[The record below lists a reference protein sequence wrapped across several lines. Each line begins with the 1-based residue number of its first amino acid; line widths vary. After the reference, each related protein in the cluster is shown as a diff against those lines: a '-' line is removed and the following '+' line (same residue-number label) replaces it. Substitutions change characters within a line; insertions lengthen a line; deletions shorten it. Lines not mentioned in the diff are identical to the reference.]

1 MRGRV
6 PLTPALSR
14 RERENRSPRSTSSK
28 CAGSLDI
35 YRASRSGEL
44 ETDIPIFLAAPLL
57 FPLPAGEGQGEGEL
71 RCRKVQQRMSEAAA
85 NFVPRHPRRLTVKDY
100 VAGVLAGDRA
110 ILARAI
116 TLVESNS
123 RMHEAQAQEVL
134 NRLLPHTGNAKRV
147 GITGVQGVGKST
159 FIETFGC
166 QLVERGHKL
175 AVLTIDPTS
184 ARSGGSIL
192 GDKTRMEKLSVA
204 PTAFIR
210 PSPSGDSLGGVARRT
225 RETMLLCEAAGF
237 DTILVESVGVG
248 QTEIALRSMVDFFL
262 LLLLPGAG
270 DELQGIKKGIVEMA
284 DLVLINKADG
294 DNRMRAEHARA
305 DQDAALHY
313 TQPATPG
320 WKTEVALCS
329 GLSGEGLPQV
339 WERIQKFY
347 EELEAK
353 GVIVKRRQQQTL
365 EWLNDLI
372 HDELRRRFDR
382 DPRVIAKLPELR
394 GALLRGE
401 MTAVRAANVLLITH
415 TEAEA
420 KA

>member
-1 MRGRV
+1 MNGNATRLRKNCGRRFPSASLRLLV
-6 PLTPALSR
+6 DAFEHRANSR
-14 RERENRSPRSTSSK
+14 RERLSNHR
-28 CAGSLDI
+28 I
-35 YRASRSGEL
+35 
-44 ETDIPIFLAAPLL
+44 
-57 FPLPAGEGQGEGEL
+57 
-71 RCRKVQQRMSEAAA
+71 RMSDDSH
-85 NFVPRHPRRLTVKDY
+85 NFVPRHPRRLTVADY
-100 VAGVLAGDRA
+100 VSGVLAGDRA
-110 ILARAI
+110 VLARAI

-123 RMHEAQAQEVL
+123 RVHEAQAQEVL
-134 NRLLPHTGNAKRV
+134 NRLLPHTGKAKRI
-147 GITGVQGVGKST
+147 GITGVPGVGKST

-204 PTAFIR
+204 PNAFIR

-284 DLVLINKADG
+284 DLVMINKADG
-294 DNRMRAEHARA
+294 ENRLRAEHARA

-329 GLSGEGLPQV
+329 GLTGAGLPQV
-339 WERIQKFY
+339 WECIEKFFA
-347 EELEAK
+347 ELEPK
-353 GVIVKRRQQQTL
+353 GVIAKRRQQQTL
-365 EWLNDLI
+365 DWLNALI

-382 DPRVIAKLPELR
+382 DPCVIAKLPELR
-394 GALLRGE
+394 AALMQGG
-401 MTAVRAANVLLITH
+401 MTAVRAAQILLAAH
-415 TEAEA
+415 GEADKVTTKENL
-420 KA
+420 

>member
-1 MRGRV
+1 MSV
-6 PLTPALSR
+6 ATP
-14 RERENRSPRSTSSK
+14 NSS
-28 CAGSLDI
+28 
-35 YRASRSGEL
+35 
-44 ETDIPIFLAAPLL
+44 AA
-57 FPLPAGEGQGEGEL
+57 
-71 RCRKVQQRMSEAAA
+71 
-85 NFVPRHPRRLTVKDY
+85 PRHPRRLTVDDY

-110 ILARAI
+110 VLARAI

-123 RMHEAQAQEVL
+123 RLHEAQAQEVL
-134 NRLLPHTGNAKRV
+134 TRLLPHTGKAKRI
-147 GITGVQGVGKST
+147 GITGVPGVGKST

-192 GDKTRMEKLSVA
+192 GDKTRMEKLCVA
-204 PTAFIR
+204 PNAFIR
-210 PSPSGDSLGGVARRT
+210 PSPSGDNLGGVARRT

-294 DNRMRAEHARA
+294 DNRLRAEHARA
-305 DQDAALHY
+305 DPDAALHY
-313 TQPATPG
+313 LQPATPG

-329 GLSGEGLPQV
+329 GLTGEGLPQV
-339 WERIQKFY
+339 WERIERFY
-347 EELEAK
+347 IELGSQ
-353 GVIVKRRQQQTL
+353 GVIAKRRQQQTL

-372 HDELRRRFDR
+372 HDELRRRFDH
-382 DPRVIAKLPELR
+382 DPRVIAKLPELQA
-394 GALLRGE
+394 ALLRGE
-401 MTAVRAANVLLITH
+401 TTAVRAANMLLDAH
-415 TEAEA
+415 RGSEGA
-420 KA
+420 K